1 MRKDEEALMDAE
13 GRIYPLLGE
22 SSKSASLACSAASPI
37 VYLKNCCDC
46 GKFVSKDR
54 WTIKGAPR
62 NPQPL
67 CPTCCAEYDDPD
79 FY

>member
-1 MRKDEEALMDAE
+1 MRKDEEALVDAE
-13 GRIYPLLGE
+13 GRIYPLLDE
-22 SSKSASLACSAASPI
+22 SSKSASSACSAENPI

-54 WTIKGAPR
+54 WTIEGAPR

-67 CPTCCAEYDDPD
+67 CPTCWAEYDDPY

>member
-1 MRKDEEALMDAE
+1 MDDRVFGEA
-13 GRIYPLLGE
+13 RTVKP
-22 SSKSASLACSAASPI
+22 SAVLTGSAASPV

-46 GKFVSKDR
+46 GKFVAKDR

-67 CPTCCAEYDDPD
+67 CPTCWAEYDDPY